1 MSPRRKNQRDIQDST
16 TEFFLKIM
24 QKEKEK
30 TNKESITKENL
41 NITKNKTIDK
51 FGHFYNYINQTL
63 DRILQ
68 NKISVLTLAFIMAG
82 VLFITIRDD
91 SILSSPTSGMTL
103 ENVPVVVEGLDEE
116 LEITG
121 VPETVKVG
129 LIGPS
134 VDIYQARIMSNY
146 QVYLEVTDLHQGEH
160 TLKLKTRNFP
170 DTLTVMLV
178 PDTLKVKLAKKETES
193 FDLGYRFIN
202 EDKLDSKYSV
212 SVEEM
217 AVSNVTIRASQE
229 TLKKIAEVEACIDVS
244 DKTEMF
250 EQDARIKAYDGN
262 GQEVD
267 VEIAPTTVHVK
278 CNVAS
283 YSKTVPI
290 KAKFVGNLPTGYQ
303 ISNYTLSQNEVTIY
317 GEEKNINAINQV
329 EVEVDVTDMKATSTV
344 QGVAL
349 KKVGGIN
356 KFSTQSI
363 DVTIQIEKVITKRFD
378 RIPIKVLNNS
388 KNYQVS
394 FAGESE
400 YASVSVTG
408 SEAKINALTADNIQ
422 ATVDI
427 DGLKVG
433 SRKVDVDV
441 AIDDEQLKIELL
453 SSSKIT
459 INIERN

>member
-193 FDLGYRFIN
+193 FDLGYRSSFDTIRR
-202 EDKLDSKYSV
+202 EDSKLGC
-212 SVEEM
+212 
-217 AVSNVTIRASQE
+217 R
-229 TLKKIAEVEACIDVS
+229 S
-244 DKTEMF
+244 DM
-250 EQDARIKAYDGN
+250 Y
-262 GQEVD
+262 
-267 VEIAPTTVHVK
+267 
-278 CNVAS
+278 
-283 YSKTVPI
+283 
-290 KAKFVGNLPTGYQ
+290 
-303 ISNYTLSQNEVTIY
+303 
-317 GEEKNINAINQV
+317 
-329 EVEVDVTDMKATSTV
+329 
-344 QGVAL
+344 
-349 KKVGGIN
+349 
-356 KFSTQSI
+356 
-363 DVTIQIEKVITKRFD
+363 
-378 RIPIKVLNNS
+378 
-388 KNYQVS
+388 
-394 FAGESE
+394 
-400 YASVSVTG
+400 
-408 SEAKINALTADNIQ
+408 
-422 ATVDI
+422 
-427 DGLKVG
+427 
-433 SRKVDVDV
+433 
-441 AIDDEQLKIELL
+441 
-453 SSSKIT
+453 
-459 INIERN
+459 